1 MWCRGQVGF
10 IDYIVQPL
18 WETWAD
24 LVQPDCQEILDLLED
39 NREWYRSRI
48 VVSPSDVS
56 ARSSGGSSG
65 RDSGGAATRPDARTE
80 EPGPGPDAAAD
91 VGETAEETLQHPD
104 ISQSASRSVNVTLT
118 VSMRTL
124 TTSTVTPATAAT
136 GNEPSTCCQAAAP
149 GPLSTVTPATTATG
163 SEPSTCRQG
172 AAVAGPPSSA
182 VSPSQP
188 APSCDDA
195 SGLKMTDV

>member
-1 MWCRGQVGF
+1 MSFVVVACVQVGF

-48 VVSPSDVS
+48 VISPSDVS

-65 RDSGGAATRPDARTE
+65 RDSGGASKLERDAATATATEDPALSRTAA
-80 EPGPGPDAAAD
+80 AAAD
-91 VGETAEETLQHPD
+91 VSESVEETLQHPD
-104 ISQSASRSVNVTLT
+104 MSQSASRNISVNVTLT

-124 TTSTVTPATAAT
+124 TTSSAT
-136 GNEPSTCCQAAAP
+136 S
-149 GPLSTVTPATTATG
+149 
-163 SEPSTCRQG
+163 
-172 AAVAGPPSSA
+172 AVAGGNETSRRHDPGSGPQSTV
-182 VSPSQP
+182 VSSQP
-188 APSCDDA
+188 AASFVRPSAEDVGG
-195 SGLKMTDV
+195 GLKMTDV

>member
-1 MWCRGQVGF
+1 MCVQVGF

-56 ARSSGGSSG
+56 ARSSSGGGSSG
-65 RDSGGAATRPDARTE
+65 RDSGGAAKPDRETTTTE
-80 EPGPGPDAAAD
+80 DAAAR
-91 VGETAEETLQHPD
+91 TAADPAAAAAAAAVDEDSLQHPD
-104 ISQSASRSVNVTLT
+104 ISQSVSVVNVTLT

-124 TTSTVTPATAAT
+124 PTSTVTSTLAGDDPARRQDVAT
-136 GNEPSTCCQAAAP
+136 GD
-149 GPLSTVTPATTATG
+149 
-163 SEPSTCRQG
+163 
-172 AAVAGPPSSA
+172 GPPSSA
-182 VSPSQP
+182 VVSSQP
-188 APSCDDA
+188 APSSDT
-195 SGLKMTDV
+195 SRLQMTDV